1 MDGLNVIKQVR
12 SFFFQAKNWI
22 KRMSLYYKASGIFV
36 QMSIYLWKHVCY
48 EWNHRR
54 NIWACFYDHF
64 SFLCL

>member
-1 MDGLNVIKQVR
+1 
-12 SFFFQAKNWI
+12 
-22 KRMSLYYKASGIFV
+22 MSLYYKASGIFV

-64 SFLCL
+64 SFLCLIF